1 MAFSRGWHPLA
12 MDVISASMGMG
23 REKGQ
28 LGIPLSLAASCIK
41 NTSPCCPAQQQAALS
56 LSLVSLSCPRTSYCP
71 PRSPSSSCCPV
82 SCQVGALTS
91 PQQLVSILKST
102 ASSVLEMLVGL
113 TAAGGGEETTRV
125 PPKAGHWYSHT
136 GAAKP
141 SSPFPPF
148 SQVAGSLLGCWLRWL
163 RCS

>member
-1 MAFSRGWHPLA
+1 MASPFPWQQAALKTHPP
-12 MDVISASMGMG
+12 SC
-23 REKGQ
+23 
-28 LGIPLSLAASCIK
+28 AA
-41 NTSPCCPAQQQAALS
+41 QQAALS

-71 PRSPSSSCCPV
+71 PRSRSSSCCPV

-102 ASSVLEMLVGL
+102 ASSMLEMLVGL
-113 TAAGGGEETTRV
+113 TAAGGGEETMRV

-148 SQVAGSLLGCWLRWL
+148 SRVAGSLLGCWLRQL
-163 RCS
+163 RCSRSWWLGVHAPG